1 MRNAGNWAFN
11 LENSE
16 AERAVRYGT
25 GALGISRGDK
35 HYASKTQAAIR
46 RADFERYKQH
56 IRPIEDR
63 LIWMHDNPEQRAH
76 AVQASRDA
84 VARSFRAG
92 NAALQDRFAS
102 QGVSLSPQQG
112 QAIARRQDLSQGLAD
127 INAANRAN
135 RAYDERQTR
144 IMTGG
149 GQRYGIAGGGQ

>member
-1 MRNAGNWAFN
+1 MRSTRAWAAS

-16 AERAVRYGT
+16 AERALRYGP

-35 HYASKTQAAIR
+35 HYASRTQAAIR

-84 VARSFRAG
+84 VARSYRAG
-92 NAALQDRFAS
+92 NAALQDRYAS
-102 QGVSLSPQQG
+102 QGIPLSPQQG

-135 RAYDERQTR
+135 RAFDERQAR

-149 GQRYGIAGGGQ
+149 GQRYGAAGGAQ